1 MKGYEDLVAGL
12 LLLVVV
18 LVGGYMYLD
27 SQVYKQKQVLQVP
40 EKRVELKEQARPKID
55 LSKFE
60 AAVKRTE

>member
-18 LVGGYMYLD
+18 LVGGYVYLND
-27 SQVYKQKQVLQVP
+27 QLIRQKESLQQN

-60 AAVKRTE
+60 AASKRTE